1 MAVKQK
7 ITKDNFNSPLR
18 DKESWSYRPT
28 KEKDKKDQK
37 SGRRFFA
44 FAGKGAGM
52 TPDLVGQNNVA
63 KQLRETNEILV
74 QIQKQLTVDF
84 TGRIAERKKEFNERR
99 KALSE
104 AKFFSKEKAL
114 ESTKGVGKFVKDTAG
129 KIVSPLGKGFKGIFE
144 AVWGFLKNI
153 VIGGAVIGALKW
165 LSDPENLQKLKGVF
179 DVMAKNWKWIV
190 GGLAAIVGVTALG
203 GIAGIIG
210 AITTGLSILL
220 PVALALA
227 AGYGL
232 YRLWLAGDAQEKKTT
247 AAVAKYGE
255 DAVRADLERKVNN
268 PTLMERINGVHA
280 EAKEQLHFLNTG
292 LTMQYGM
299 KGEEYL
305 KNLEKKAT
313 GGSIT
318 GGRSYIVGENGPE
331 LLISGGSGYIL
342 DAQKTA
348 RLLTPP
354 VQGNSFDIIP
364 LPDKFIKSN
373 KDSTVN
379 VASKANKL
387 VKVSSINPSNR
398 YMVDVPEIL
407 GIR

>member
-37 SGRRFFA
+37 TGRKFFA

-52 TPDLVGQNNVA
+52 TPDLVGQNNIA
-63 KQLRETNEILV
+63 KQLQETNEILV
-74 QIQKQLTVDF
+74 QIQKQLTIDF
-84 TGRIAERKKEFNERR
+84 TNRITERKKEFNERR

-114 ESTKGVGKFVKDTAG
+114 ESTKKVGKFVKDTAS

-153 VIGGAVIGALKW
+153 LIGGTIIGALKW
-165 LSDPENLQKLKGVF
+165 LSDPENLQKLKGIF

-210 AITTGLSILL
+210 AIGTGLSILL

-232 YRLWLAGDAQEKKTT
+232 YRLWMAGDAQEKKT
-247 AAVAKYGE
+247 AEAVLEFGE
-255 DAVRADLERKVNN
+255 EAVRADLERKAYN
-268 PTLMERINGVHA
+268 PTFMERLTGVSA
-280 EAKEQLHFLNTG
+280 EAKEQLHFLDTG
-292 LTMQYGM
+292 KTKSYNF
-299 KGEEYL
+299 GER
-305 KNLEKKAT
+305 AT
-313 GGSIT
+313 GGPIT

-364 LPDKFIKSN
+364 LPDQFIKSN
-373 KDSTVN
+373 KKNNVK
-379 VASKANKL
+379 VASKANLL
-387 VKVSSINPSNR
+387 VRVSSINPSNR

>member
-52 TPDLVGQNNVA
+52 TPDLVGQNNAA
-63 KQLRETNEILV
+63 KQLRETNEILI

-84 TGRIAERKKEFNERR
+84 TGRIAERKKEFKERR

-129 KIVSPLGKGFKGIFE
+129 KIVSPLGKGFKGILE
-144 AVWGFLKNI
+144 GVWGFLKNI
-153 VIGGAVIGALKW
+153 LIGGAVIGALKW

-232 YRLWLAGDAQEKKTT
+232 YRLWMAGDAQEKKTLK
-247 AAVAKYGE
+247 AVAEFGE
-255 DAVRADLERKVNN
+255 EAVRKDLERKVNN

-280 EAKEQLHFLNTG
+280 EAKEQLHFLDTG
-292 LTMQYGM
+292 LTKQYGM
-299 KGEEYL
+299 KGEDYL
-305 KNLEKKAT
+305 KTFEKKAT

-318 GGRSYIVGENGPE
+318 GGKSYIVGENGPE

-354 VQGNSFDIIP
+354 VQGGSFDIIP

-373 KDSTVN
+373 KDNTVK

-387 VKVSSINPSNR
+387 VKVSPINPSNR